1 MRQVARLQ
9 KENETL
15 KQQGTRAPEG
25 GRHAKKG
32 QPERVAMTPEA
43 TPPATRRPPGGT
55 VAPLEAPPMMRRVPD
70 LPSWG
75 CQGAWGLLM
84 GPPRSLEKEGWDLE
98 VMRN

>member
-43 TPPATRRPPGGT
+43 TPPATRRPH
-55 VAPLEAPPMMRRVPD
+55 RVEQWRHRK
-70 LPSWG
+70 LH
-75 CQGAWGLLM
+75 Q
-84 GPPRSLEKEGWDLE
+84 
-98 VMRN
+98 